1 MADKRVTMNFKRFKV
16 FGTEQ
21 DKEFNAWK
29 EEVRSSGVPVLYDR
43 RNNIYCV
50 NPTMDY
56 EMYYNYCEYLNQSYN
71 EWLHYGYFDMGMVPY
86 LMWPS
91 FMDQSTVLEDM
102 RGIARRVGV
111 ELVKVPS
118 VSFLK
123 SAYTSNGTDY
133 WIFREDLLTL
143 CSALSQAV
151 PDVYTFGI
159 KNINDASLS
168 EFLKPL
174 AEISKRHRA
183 QAPEVK

>member
-1 MADKRVTMNFKRFKV
+1 MADKRVTVNFKRFKV

-29 EEVRSSGVPVLYDR
+29 EEAKKNNMQVAYDR

-56 EMYYNYCEYLNQSYN
+56 EMYYNYCTYLNESYA

-91 FMDQSTVLEDM
+91 FMDQSAVLEQM
-102 RGIARRVGV
+102 RSVVRTVGI
-111 ELVKVPS
+111 ELVKVPA

-123 SAYTSNGTDY
+123 SAYASNGTDY
-133 WIFREDLLTL
+133 WIFREDLKML
-143 CSALSQAV
+143 CDALSQID
-151 PDVYTFGI
+151 PNMYHYDFRSLNDVNLTG
-159 KNINDASLS
+159 
-168 EFLKPL
+168 FLEPL
-174 AEISKRHRA
+174 AEISRSRRVT
-183 QAPEVK
+183 E